1 MFSVVIG
8 FWFVAGSL
16 LFWGEGE
23 LRGELP
29 LLQWAAGFVAPPK
42 NKFLLWKELC
52 LYPDFSSLG
61 FLAYA
66 NEEFVLLLWK
76 APFFVFHLWQ
86 LQGKSKFDVFF
97 SNSGQDFPVIL
108 GELGEAKFEVKV
120 LEKTWVWNLVAN
132 NLNKLWT

>member
-1 MFSVVIG
+1 MVTLQY
-8 FWFVAGSL
+8 FWSSSQSTLPFFLTSSLAVGSGVFLHLPKISFCCEKSFV
-16 LFWGEGE
+16 
-23 LRGELP
+23 
-29 LLQWAAGFVAPPK
+29 
-42 NKFLLWKELC
+42 
-52 LYPDFSSLG
+52 YIDFCSLG

-66 NEEFVLLLWK
+66 NEEFFLLLWK

-86 LQGKSKFDVFF
+86 LQGKSKFDLFF

-108 GELGEAKFEVKV
+108 RELGEAKFEVKV